1 MIYDL
6 SAAQSITITRHE
18 GQKVIQIGFDL
29 TPGESEVVRSILEGT
44 GATDI
49 KDLILRIVPLLLESS
64 DAVVLGRKT
73 ETRRKAGPDA
83 IPEDL

>member
-1 MIYDL
+1 M
-6 SAAQSITITRHE
+6 
-18 GQKVIQIGFDL
+18 IQIGFEL
-29 TPGESEVVRSILEGT
+29 TPGEGEMVRSMLEET

-64 DAVVLGRKT
+64 DAMVLGRKT

>member
-1 MIYDL
+1 M
-6 SAAQSITITRHE
+6 
-18 GQKVIQIGFDL
+18 QIGFDL
-29 TPGESEVVRSILEGT
+29 TPGENEVVRSILEET

-64 DAVVLGRKT
+64 DAMVLGRKT